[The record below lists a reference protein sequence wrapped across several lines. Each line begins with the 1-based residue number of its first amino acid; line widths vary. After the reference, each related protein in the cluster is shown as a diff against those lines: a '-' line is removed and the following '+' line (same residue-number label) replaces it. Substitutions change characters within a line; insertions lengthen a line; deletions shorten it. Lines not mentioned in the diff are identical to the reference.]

1 MSRRKTSL
9 TPLKDVLGSLFREGG
24 LPFDLDDVR
33 IWQVWEDAVGA
44 VVARHARPS
53 WIKDRRL
60 RVTVSDPVWLQEL
73 RFQEQEIRERL
84 NERLGKEIVKKIEF
98 RMGS

>member
-1 MSRRKTSL
+1 MVRRNASL

-24 LPFDLDDVR
+24 LPFNLDDVR
-33 IWQVWEDAVGA
+33 IWQVWKDAVGA

-53 WIKDRRL
+53 WIKEHRL

-73 RFQEQEIRERL
+73 RFQEQEIREKL
-84 NERLGKEIVKKIEF
+84 NQHLGKEVVAKIEF

>member
-1 MSRRKTSL
+1 L
-9 TPLKDVLGSLFREGG
+9 TPLKDVIGSLFREGG

-44 VVARHARPS
+44 LIARHARPS
-53 WIKDRRL
+53 WIKKRLL

-73 RFQEQEIRERL
+73 RFQEQEIREKL
-84 NERLGKEIVKKIEF
+84 NQRLGKEVVAKIEF
-98 RMGS
+98 RMRS

>member
-1 MSRRKTSL
+1 MRRRKASL
-9 TPLKDVLGSLFREGG
+9 TPLKDVLGSLFKNGG

-44 VVARHARPS
+44 IVARHAKPS
-53 WIKDRRL
+53 WIKERCL
-60 RVTVSDPVWLQEL
+60 RVRVSDPVWLQEL
-73 RFQEQEIRERL
+73 RFQEHEIRERL
-84 NERLGKEIVKKIEF
+84 NERLGKEVVQKIEF

>member
-1 MSRRKTSL
+1 MGRRKGSL

-24 LPFDLDDVR
+24 VPFDLDDAR

-44 VVARHARPS
+44 VVARHAKPS
-53 WIKDRRL
+53 WIKDHLL
-60 RVTVSDPVWLQEL
+60 RVTVSDPVWLQEI

-84 NERLGKEIVKKIEF
+84 NQRLGKKVVAKIEF
-98 RMGS
+98 RMRS